1 MVIDGVN
8 SIESSDKIIQENPM
22 FQIYFI
28 SLEIRPVQKILQ
40 FTEWQINSLSREEM
54 NFSSSEID
62 LSDQTW

>member
-62 LSDQTW
+62 LSDQSW